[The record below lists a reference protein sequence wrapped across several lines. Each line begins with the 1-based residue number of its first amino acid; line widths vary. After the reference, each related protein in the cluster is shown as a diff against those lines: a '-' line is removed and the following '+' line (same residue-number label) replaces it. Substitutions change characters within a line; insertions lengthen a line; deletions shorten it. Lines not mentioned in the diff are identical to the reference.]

1 MEAPDRISHVG
12 GEDTPPTCKSVKS
25 KKNTKEPCDRHA
37 THGDFCGLH
46 YKNPRRWVPG
56 SPDSIAKRVRRR
68 RLLKKEL
75 LDQKQ
80 VALKILRWFRFHK
93 GYLLHCRH
101 GPAVFVRELCTN
113 DTDFFSTDALKDVET
128 SHFFSFQDADHH
140 VYGFDLRSIH
150 TLIHRARVE
159 GDTPTN
165 PFTRTPFS
173 PSVLERVATLVGWLQ
188 TRFLPTEWAPLVPPT
203 PEQQWRMK
211 IVDLFTEIDSLNYYS
226 SPDWFIGLDVR
237 GQYKFY
243 SELYSIWTER
253 AGLSSAQKAT
263 LVPQYTARLFR
274 HPPWALTDQGIESL
288 QRINTGV
295 IRLLITSAADRN
307 DRILGA
313 MYVVSALTL
322 VNDAARTAYPWLYES
337 VFDGFAPV
345 AREAAAAAAA
355 DLHRG
360 LFGIQWLR
368 TILNFRHDPMPLLRL
383 PPPAA
388 EDDDDTDSDS
398 DSEE

>member
-1 MEAPDRISHVG
+1 MEEADRISHVG
-12 GEDTPPTCKSVKS
+12 GEEDSSTCKSVKS

-56 SPDSIAKRVRRR
+56 SPDTIAKRVRRR
-68 RLLKKEL
+68 RLLKKGL
-75 LDQKQ
+75 MDQTQ
-80 VALKILRWFRFHK
+80 AALQILHWFRFQK
-93 GYLLHCRH
+93 GFLQHRRH
-101 GPAVFVRELCTN
+101 GPAVFARELCTN

-140 VYGFDLRSIH
+140 VYGFDLRSIY

-159 GDTPTN
+159 GDAPTN
-165 PFTRTPFS
+165 PFTRAPFS
-173 PSVLERVATLVGWLQ
+173 PSVLEGVAALVCWLQ
-188 TRFLPTEWAPLVPPT
+188 TRSLPTEWAPLVPPT

-211 IVDLFTEIDSLNYYS
+211 IVDLFTQIDALNYYS

-237 GQYKFY
+237 GQFKFY
-243 SELYSIWTER
+243 QELYSIWTER

-263 LVPQYTARLFR
+263 LVPLYTTRLFR
-274 HPPWALTDQGIESL
+274 HPPWALIDQPIESL

-295 IRLLITSAADRN
+295 IRIMISSATDRN

-322 VNDAARTAYPWLYES
+322 VNDTARTAYPWLYES
-337 VFDGFAPV
+337 VFDGFAAAVPV
-345 AREAAAAAAA
+345 GVAA

-368 TILNFRHDPMPLLRL
+368 TILNFRQDPMPLLRL

-388 EDDDDTDSDS
+388 EDHDSDS
-398 DSEE
+398 DE

>member
-1 MEAPDRISHVG
+1 MDAPDRISHVG
-12 GEDTPPTCKSVKS
+12 GEGEPPTCKSVKS
-25 KKNTKEPCDRHA
+25 KKNTKEPCERLA
-37 THGDFCGLH
+37 IHGDFCGLH

-68 RLLKKEL
+68 RRLEVEEL
-75 LDQKQ
+75 
-80 VALKILRWFRFHK
+80 ALKRAALQILRWFRGRRGF
-93 GYLLHCRH
+93 LVRRRH
-101 GPAVFVRELCTN
+101 GPAVFMRELCTN

-128 SHFFSFQDADHH
+128 SQFFSFQDTDHH
-140 VYGFDLRSIH
+140 VYGFDLRSIY

-159 GDTPTN
+159 RETASN

-173 PSVLERVATLVGWLQ
+173 PSVLERVETLVDWLE
-188 TRFLPTEWAPLVPPT
+188 RRSLPTEWAPLVPPT

-211 IVDLFTEIDSLNYYS
+211 IVDLFTQIDSLNYYS

-237 GQYKFY
+237 GQFKFY
-243 SELYSIWTER
+243 SDLYSIWTER

-263 LVPQYTARLFR
+263 LVPQHTTRLFR
-274 HPPWALTDQGIESL
+274 HPPWALTDQSLESF

-295 IRLLITSAADRN
+295 IRLLITSAEDRN

-337 VFDGFAPV
+337 VFDGFAAAVPS
-345 AREAAAAAAA
+345 AAAAAA
-355 DLHRG
+355 DLRRG

-368 TILNFRHDPMPLLRL
+368 DILNFRHEPMPLLRL

-388 EDDDDTDSDS
+388 EESDS
-398 DSEE
+398 DE